1 MSNTTKSKQVHV
13 VPSDSGWKVVR
24 PKASRAT
31 GVYENKNDAVK
42 RAQGLAQRE
51 GSSVVTHRKDGR
63 ITDVKS
69 YGKKKWMKNRNVFI
83 NCPYDNDYRHLMH
96 LLIYMVCKF
105 SHKPQLAG
113 MYADVDDRMTKI
125 LKMIQESEIGIHD
138 ISLMEFDGKNNLAR
152 FNMPFELGIDYAYK
166 KYVNE
171 NSKLL
176 IMEKE
181 PYLSK
186 KALSDLSG
194 NDIVAHKN
202 DPEEFIKSIRN
213 FFIGLY
219 SLKNIKYQAAI
230 MNEYQTVFE
239 YWLRDKLTSLGY
251 PQKYLNM
258 EISISEF
265 VGFVEDFFKENT
277 DLIVKVD

>member
-1 MSNTTKSKQVHV
+1 
-13 VPSDSGWKVVR
+13 
-24 PKASRAT
+24 
-31 GVYENKNDAVK
+31 
-42 RAQGLAQRE
+42 
-51 GSSVVTHRKDGR
+51 
-63 ITDVKS
+63 
-69 YGKKKWMKNRNVFI
+69 MKNKNVFI
-83 NCPYDNDYRHLMH
+83 NCPYDNEYRPLMH

-105 SHKPQLAG
+105 DHKPQLAG

-152 FNMPFELGIDYAYK
+152 FNMPFELGIDYAHK
-166 KYVNE
+166 KFVNE
-171 NSKLL
+171 NNKLL

-202 DPEEFIKSIRN
+202 DPEEVIKSVRN

-219 SLKNIKYQAAI
+219 KLKNIKYQAAI

-239 YWLRDKLTSLGY
+239 FWLREKLTSLGY
-251 PQKYLNM
+251 PEKYLSM
-258 EISISEF
+258 DISISEF
-265 VGFVEDFFKENT
+265 VSFVEDFFKENS
-277 DLIVKVD
+277 DILIKID

>member
-1 MSNTTKSKQVHV
+1 MK
-13 VPSDSGWKVVR
+13 
-24 PKASRAT
+24 
-31 GVYENKNDAVK
+31 NKN
-42 RAQGLAQRE
+42 
-51 GSSVVTHRKDGR
+51 
-63 ITDVKS
+63 I
-69 YGKKKWMKNRNVFI
+69 FI
-83 NCPYDNDYRHLMH
+83 NCPYDGEYRELMH
-96 LLIYMVCKF
+96 IVIYMVCKF

-113 MYADVDDRMTKI
+113 MYQDVDDRMTKI
-125 LKMIQESEIGIHD
+125 LKLIEESEISIHD

-166 KYVNE
+166 KFVNE
-171 NSKLL
+171 NCKLL

-186 KALSDLSG
+186 RTLSDLGG

-202 DPEEFIKSIRN
+202 NAEDIIKNLRN

-230 MNEYQTVFE
+230 MNEYQTDFE
-239 YWLRDKLTSLGY
+239 YWLRNKLISLGY
-251 PQKYLNM
+251 PEKYLKM
-258 EISISEF
+258 EISIAEF

-277 DLIVKVD
+277 NLLVKIN